1 MQAESI
7 DRMFDYRFEKPS
19 AAIVEKA
26 KQKVE
31 KLQAKIEERQARIAK
46 IRAEYD
52 ITDAAH
58 IDILTQARQQ
68 SQDKMTY
75 TYNPSSLGNGVSVSV
90 TGSPMAERTIGAGIV
105 NLLLTET
112 DFIEAEKK
120 QVQRLGLL
128 IRNLVDVPDER
139 IHSLTAGT
147 ERPMR
152 GHVLSYKELEYLDF

>member
-7 DRMFDYRFEKPS
+7 ERMFDFRFEKPS

-26 KQKVE
+26 TQKVK
-31 KLQAKIEERQARIAK
+31 KLQAKIEERQARVAK

-52 ITDAAH
+52 INDGAF

-68 SQDKMTY
+68 SQDKMSFTY
-75 TYNPSSLGNGVSVSV
+75 RPSSLGNGVSVSV
-90 TGSPMAERTIGAGIV
+90 SGSPMVERTIGAGTV
-105 NLLLTET
+105 NNLLTEN

-120 QVQRLGLL
+120 QVQRLDLL

-139 IHSLTAGT
+139 IQSLTAGT
-147 ERPMR
+147 ERPLR
-152 GHVLSYKELEYLDF
+152 GHTLSYKELEYLGF